1 MHVLNASF
9 MLIKQ
14 NGKVSLIK
22 IITIFR
28 CKVNIVTGA
37 PWCDFVVYTVK
48 DMLVERI
55 LQDIPVMI
63 CMLLKLS
70 LFNKYYAVSYMQKK

>member
-55 LQDIPVMI
+55 MI